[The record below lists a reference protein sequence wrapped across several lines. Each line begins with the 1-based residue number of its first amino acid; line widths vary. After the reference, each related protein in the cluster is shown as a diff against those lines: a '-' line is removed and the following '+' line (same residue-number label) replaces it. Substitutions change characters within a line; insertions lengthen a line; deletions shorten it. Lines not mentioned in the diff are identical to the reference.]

1 MSEQLI
7 WINQFFC
14 AAQVCKFFLRLT
26 GDLCEQLLA
35 NLGGGLIKGEIRTVV
50 LLSEPFLYA
59 S

>member
-7 WINQFFC
+7 WINQFFVLLKC
-14 AAQVCKFFLRLT
+14 ANFFSRLT